1 MNEKPVRV
9 LIADDQSLFREALR
23 ALLVGKPE
31 LELVGE
37 ASDGLEAIARVAAL
51 DPDVLLLDLK
61 MPRLDGIGAIRR
73 VRAEYPRTKVLVL
86 TTFDDD
92 ELIFEGL
99 RAGAVGYLLK
109 DATSERLLEAILTVA
124 RGESF
129 LQPTI
134 AAKVIAEFSRLPP
147 RADATSALG
156 LSSREREVL
165 KLLAAGASNKE
176 IARSLLL
183 TEGTVKNHVTSILTK
198 LGVTDRTQAAIK
210 ARDVGLS

>member
-1 MNEKPVRV
+1 
-9 LIADDQSLFREALR
+9 LR
-23 ALLVGKPE
+23 ALLVARPE

-37 ASDGLEAIARVAAL
+37 ASDGLEAISRVASL
-51 DPDVLLLDLK
+51 DPDVVLLDLK
-61 MPRLDGIGAIRR
+61 MPKLDGIGAIRR
-73 VRAEYPRTKVLVL
+73 LRAEYPRTKVLVL

-134 AAKVIAEFSRLPP
+134 AAKVIAEFSRLPA
-147 RADATSALG
+147 RVDEASGLG
-156 LSSREREVL
+156 LSAREREVL
-165 KLLAAGASNKE
+165 KLLAAGATNKE
-176 IARSLLL
+176 IGRSLSLS
-183 TEGTVKNHVTSILTK
+183 EGTVKNHVTSILTK

-210 ARDVGLS
+210 ARDVGLF